1 MISGEES
8 FESWQTFFQ
17 DLRYRG
23 MNDPKMVISDAHEGL
38 KKAVKFEFKDA
49 SWQRCTF
56 HFLHNIVK
64 TLPKKGS
71 EEARRLLKRIFR
83 AESMMMAE
91 QYRDEFFEYAEGHTK
106 YEDAVKKLDAGFH
119 DATQFL
125 TEAKKYHISL
135 RTSNSLERVKKKARG
150 LEKAIKISQ
159 NLKPPERPT
168 VAYLI

>member
-1 MISGEES
+1 
-8 FESWQTFFQ
+8 
-17 DLRYRG
+17 RYRG

-56 HFLHNIVK
+56 HFLQNIVK

-91 QYRDEFFEYAEGHTK
+91 QYRDEFFENADGQREYD
-106 YEDAVKKLDAGFH
+106 DAVEKLVVGCH
-119 DATQFL
+119 
-125 TEAKKYHISL
+125 Y
-135 RTSNSLERVKKKARG
+135 G
-150 LEKAIKISQ
+150 SQ
-159 NLKPPERPT
+159 
-168 VAYLI
+168 V